1 MHQVKMEYVEVRSLF
16 LIAFTFI
23 EILKIGSQIL
33 KILIDRISSNSET
46 LRKKDI
52 YYATSNLKSPQ
63 NNCQAITIARYH
75 ILRYSFD

>member
-33 KILIDRISSNSET
+33 KILTDRISSNSET

-52 YYATSNLKSPQ
+52 YYANYLSYCKIYIYNIMRKE
-63 NNCQAITIARYH
+63 
-75 ILRYSFD
+75 